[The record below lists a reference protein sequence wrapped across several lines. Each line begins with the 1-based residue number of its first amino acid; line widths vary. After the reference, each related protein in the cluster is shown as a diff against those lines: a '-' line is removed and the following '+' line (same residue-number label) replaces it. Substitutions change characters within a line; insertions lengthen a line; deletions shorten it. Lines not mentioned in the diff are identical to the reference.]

1 MTRMLRKCT
10 ASTVEN
16 FHTCQI
22 GKMPLLGELKI
33 YALMDDKHQEYLLC
47 VKHWFKE
54 LDDPQAAAGPSQ
66 AFVDTPIG
74 QLLLK

>member
-1 MTRMLRKCT
+1 
-10 ASTVEN
+10 
-16 FHTCQI
+16 
-22 GKMPLLGELKI
+22 MPLLGELKI
-33 YALMDDKHQEYLLC
+33 YALMNDKHQEYLLC